1 MNFRCVEGS
10 HPSTRWARS
19 IKRKKVREEKQ
30 KKKKNEKGGQGKTL
44 HEDDELLWLHSDEGE
59 VSKDHLNVT
68 EIVGWGQGSQQ
79 GELKGRRR

>member
-19 IKRKKVREEKQ
+19 IKRKKVREEKH
-30 KKKKNEKGGQGKTL
+30 KKKKNEKGGQGEIM

-59 VSKDHLNVT
+59 VSEDHLNVT
-68 EIVGWGQGSQQ
+68 EIVGWGQGNQQ

>member
-30 KKKKNEKGGQGKTL
+30 KKKAQGGQGKTL
-44 HEDDELLWLHSDEGE
+44 PEDDELLWLHSDEGE
-59 VSKDHLNVT
+59 VSEDHLNVT
-68 EIVGWGQGSQQ
+68 DIVGWGQVSQQ